1 MDLPYREPA
10 SPDPALADTAAPVL
24 AVSPLAGRAGVR
36 AAGEVSLATRGVWER
51 VLEQAL
57 SGGEDVYRLELSDV
71 TFVDVAG
78 AGALADAARRL
89 GPGRRMVLHRPPP
102 ALPRLLELFWPG
114 LPGIEV
120 TAS

>member
-1 MDLPYREPA
+1 M
-10 SPDPALADTAAPVL
+10 
-24 AVSPLAGRAGVR
+24 SPLTRQAGVR
-36 AAGEVSLATRGVWER
+36 AVGEVSLATRGVWER

-89 GPGRRMVLHRPPP
+89 GPGRRMVLHRPPST
-102 ALPRLLELFWPG
+102 LPRILEMFWPG

-120 TAS
+120 STS